1 MVLKVN
7 KYNNFKNTLKIV
19 LIVLLRLSKLYYRIC
34 RKNYIFHYI
43 FILPVKLED
52 IQELGSRDT
61 YLRIGRGILLSLFTY
76 RSEFS
81 LLHNQNK
88 FFDFVSSNRLI
99 NFTRIIINQ
108 LCNCCNDKIFMNNAP
123 IISYRQI

>member
-1 MVLKVN
+1 M
-7 KYNNFKNTLKIV
+7 
-19 LIVLLRLSKLYYRIC
+19 LLRLSRLYYRIC

-43 FILPVKLED
+43 LILPVKLED
-52 IQELGSRDT
+52 IQKLGSRDT

-88 FFDFVSSNRLI
+88 FFDFMSSNHLI
-99 NFTRIIINQ
+99 NFARIIIN
-108 LCNCCNDKIFMNNAP
+108 
-123 IISYRQI
+123 